1 MNLHEIGENA
11 FLRQLLP
18 KLPSNDELLVG
29 PGDDCAIVF
38 RNEHWDTLLKT
49 DAIVEGVHFLR
60 DTDPYLIGRKAL
72 GRAFSDIAAMGGE
85 PEHALVTILVHP
97 SRQVESLLRLYEGLS
112 SMAAAHEV
120 SLAGGE
126 TSALPF
132 DGLALSIAVTGNVL
146 HGRAVLRSTGKPG
159 DLLCVTGRLG
169 GSFSSGRHLDFTPR
183 LREARILCSNGLLP
197 TAMMDLSDGLGTD
210 LPRLAEASGCSYEL
224 NLESLP
230 LHPGCTIEQAL
241 GDGEDYELLFTIDPE
256 YADHLFRV
264 QGLFFPETPVT
275 IIGRLVPRG
284 SAAPSI
290 PTGWQHFQ
298 A

>member
-1 MNLHEIGENA
+1 MKLDELGENA

-18 KLPSNDELLVG
+18 GLPGNEELLVG
-29 PGDDCAIVF
+29 PGDDCAVVT
-38 RNEHWDTLLKT
+38 RDEHWDTLLKT
-49 DAIVEGVHFLR
+49 DALVEGVHFLR
-60 DTDPYLIGRKAL
+60 DTDPYLVGRKAL
-72 GRAFSDIAAMGGE
+72 GRAFSDIAAMGGD

-112 SMAAAHEV
+112 SMAAAYEV

-126 TSALPF
+126 TSSLPF
-132 DGLALSIAVTGNVL
+132 DGLALSVTVTGRVL
-146 HGRAVLRSTGKPG
+146 HGRVVLRSTGKPG

-169 GSFSSGRHLDFTPR
+169 GSFVSGRHLDFTPR

-197 TAMMDLSDGLGTD
+197 TAMMDLSDGIGTD

-256 YADHLFRV
+256 FEDHLFRV

-275 IIGRLVPRG
+275 VIGCLVPRG

>member
-1 MNLHEIGENA
+1 MKLDELGENA

-18 KLPSNDELLVG
+18 GLPGNEELLVG
-29 PGDDCAIVF
+29 PGDDCAVVA
-38 RNEHWDTLLKT
+38 RDEHWDTLLKT
-49 DAIVEGVHFLR
+49 DALVEGVHFLR
-60 DTDPYLIGRKAL
+60 DTDPYLVGRKAL
-72 GRAFSDIAAMGGE
+72 GRAFSDIAAMGGD

-112 SMAAAHEV
+112 SMAAAYEV

-126 TSALPF
+126 TSSLPF
-132 DGLALSIAVTGNVL
+132 DGLALSVTVTGRVL
-146 HGRAVLRSTGKPG
+146 HGRVVLRSTGKPG

-169 GSFSSGRHLDFTPR
+169 GSLVSGRHLDFTPR

-256 YADHLFRV
+256 FEDHLFRV

-275 IIGRLVPRG
+275 IIGRFVPRG